1 MDATGA
7 DARVAVKMQ
16 QSTII
21 GGAIAAGFLAYLAM
35 TGRLQTYWAL
45 MTGGAGSG
53 SSGSPGPAPSSPV
66 PPSGQVQTG
75 PTVVGS
81 GSPLGASPGAAPP
94 VPAGGAPPVT
104 FPIGPQTFANPGSPG
119 SFTWDILHGMWGSH

>member
-1 MDATGA
+1 
-7 DARVAVKMQ
+7 MQ
-16 QSTII
+16 QSTLI

-35 TGRLQTYWAL
+35 TGRLATYWAL

-53 SSGSPGPAPSSPV
+53 SSGSPGPAPPSQPSQPSV

-81 GSPLGASPGAAPP
+81 GSPSGASPGAAPP

-104 FPIGPQTFANPGSPG
+104 FPIGPQTFVNPGSPG
-119 SFTWDILHGMWGSH
+119 SATWDILHGMWGSH